1 MVRAS
6 QPPEFGLLI
15 SKDVN
20 EPKTFTELKSKKP
33 QNSIINLI
41 TQYFRDSSSARQ
53 QELDLALQ
61 KNIEC
66 EHVDKIHLLMEDIQ
80 QLPQKFK
87 HSKVVVVDLGSR
99 WKFKDAFQYCNTVLK
114 DQICIVSNSDIYFDH
129 SLNYLHRAG
138 MRGKFF
144 ALTRID
150 YTEFGTYQFNEW
162 TAPVCQ
168 DSWIFQSPL
177 DDKLVEQSD
186 FYFGWRGCD
195 NHVAWLFR
203 EFNYHILN
211 PCLKIICRH
220 LHATQKRN
228 QKESDQ
234 VVGEYIP
241 VPPNA
246 DL

>member
-1 MVRAS
+1 MFACDLT
-6 QPPEFGLLI
+6 PPF
-15 SKDVN
+15 
-20 EPKTFTELKSKKP
+20 
-33 QNSIINLI
+33 
-41 TQYFRDSSSARQ
+41 
-53 QELDLALQ
+53 
-61 KNIEC
+61 
-66 EHVDKIHLLMEDIQ
+66 
-80 QLPQKFK
+80 
-87 HSKVVVVDLGSR
+87 
-99 WKFKDAFQYCNTVLK
+99 
-114 DQICIVSNSDIYFDH
+114 
-129 SLNYLHRAG
+129 
-138 MRGKFF
+138 
-144 ALTRID
+144 RID

-211 PCLKIICRH
+211 PCLKIICRLTISFSFFLAHPSFRH